1 MDDCLAG
8 GLIGL
13 EVGFRFI
20 LVIASLDFAQF
31 FVPAEKKSSL
41 T

>member
-1 MDDCLAG
+1 MDDCLVG

-20 LVIASLDFAQF
+20 ASLDFAQL